1 MDKNNSLAHN
11 SFSIKNLGSVKTL
24 SILMPILTVIYLEVL
39 LHILSIGTIDWRIIV
54 PIMFSIPCGLIIY
67 FISTC
72 FGKKTNKVIYS
83 IAVLVVTIYF
93 IVQYVYQ
100 SIFGDFMSLF
110 QIKMGGAAITNFFD
124 QMVYGIGKIIFF
136 ILLYFIPF
144 VVSIIFFKK
153 KHIEYERPELRSK
166 LLLLPVIIIAHFLCL
181 ISLTF
186 GGTGPF
192 STYDIY
198 YGSNSQTNA
207 TIENLGVITTTRL
220 ELSNMLFSR
229 KSSIVIVGI
238 NDDENDSRKPDKN
251 DKDKQETEKDPDG
264 NDTENNEG
272 NDLPVNTEPEAD
284 PTPETHNML
293 NIDFEDMINYETDP
307 DIITLHKYFMSK
319 EPTKKNEYTGYF
331 KGYNLIMLCAESY
344 SPYFISEELTPTLYK
359 MINGGFVF
367 ENYYGAFESNT
378 TNGEYTLCM
387 GMFPDLSRTKTD
399 NSFIAS
405 ATNYL
410 PYTMA
415 NVFDKQLNITSY
427 AFHNYYGT
435 YYQRFATHPNMGYD
449 FMSPETGLD
458 IDVYWPSSDFE
469 MMEASIDE
477 YLTTNE
483 PFHAYYMT
491 FSGHYQYNWMN
502 PMSTRNRD
510 KIMNLGY
517 SSEAVQAYIACNLE
531 LEKALTYLVDRLTE
545 AGVADKTVFVL
556 TNDHYPYG
564 LSEDEY
570 NELAGTEIDT
580 QFGKYKNSFICWTPS
595 MTEPVIVSEPCG
607 TIDILPTLL
616 NLFGF
621 EYDSRLLCGIDALS
635 DSEHIAILA
644 NQSFITN
651 DMTFSS
657 SGNNV
662 TALNPEIEPD
672 PEIIQDWKN
681 YVKNTF
687 TVSTAILNKNYYA
700 KFDYLFGD
708 DVDPYS
714 TYPPKGTEVDTGEV
728 SGDDSSVVPDDTLS
742 MAETEK

>member
-1 MDKNNSLAHN
+1 MDNKISLEHN
-11 SFSIKNLGSVKTL
+11 SFNIKNLGSVKSL
-24 SILMPILTVIYLEVL
+24 SILTPVLTVIYLELL
-39 LHILSIGTIDWRIIV
+39 LHILSIGSIDWRIIV
-54 PIMFSIPCGLIIY
+54 PIMFSIPSGLVIY

-72 FGKKTNKVIYS
+72 FSKKTNKAIYLIS
-83 IAVLVVTIYF
+83 VFAVTVYF
-93 IVQYVYQ
+93 VVQYVYQ

-124 QMVYGIGKIIFF
+124 QMIYGIGKIIFF

-144 VVSIIFFKK
+144 VVSIVFFKK
-153 KHIEYERPELRSK
+153 KLIEYERPDLRSK
-166 LLLLPVIIIAHFLCL
+166 LFILPVIIIAHFLCL

-198 YGSNSQTNA
+198 YGANSQTNA

-220 ELSNMLFSR
+220 ELSNMLFRR

-238 NDDENDSRKPDKN
+238 NDDENDSGKHNKNNNPNANKSPDDPDKN
-251 DKDKQETEKDPDG
+251 ES
-264 NDTENNEG
+264 NDVS
-272 NDLPVNTEPEAD
+272 VNTEPEVE

-331 KGYNLIMLCAESY
+331 KDYNLIMLCAESY

-405 ATNYL
+405 ASNYL

-415 NVFDKQLNITSY
+415 NVFDKQQGVTSY

-435 YYQRFATHPNMGYD
+435 YYQRFLTHPNMGYD

-510 KIMNLGY
+510 KILGLSY

-545 AGVADKTVFVL
+545 AGVADKTVIVL

-644 NQSFITN
+644 NQSFITK

-662 TALNPEIEPD
+662 TALNPETEPD
-672 PEIIQDWKN
+672 PEVIQNWKN

-714 TYPPKGTEVDTGEV
+714 TYPPKDTTVDTDEV
-728 SGDDSSVVPDDTLS
+728 GGDDTSAVTDDTT
-742 MAETEK
+742 AITETQN

>member
-1 MDKNNSLAHN
+1 
-11 SFSIKNLGSVKTL
+11 
-24 SILMPILTVIYLEVL
+24 
-39 LHILSIGTIDWRIIV
+39 
-54 PIMFSIPCGLIIY
+54 
-67 FISTC
+67 
-72 FGKKTNKVIYS
+72 
-83 IAVLVVTIYF
+83 
-93 IVQYVYQ
+93 
-100 SIFGDFMSLF
+100 MSLF
-110 QIKMGGAAITNFFD
+110 PIKLGGAAVTNFFD
-124 QMVYGIGKIIFF
+124 QMVYGIYKIFFF

-144 VVSIIFFKK
+144 VVTIVFSKK
-153 KHIEYERPELRSK
+153 KLIAYERPDLRSK
-166 LLLLPVIIIAHFLCL
+166 LLVLPVIIIAHFLCL

-207 TIENLGVITTTRL
+207 TIENLGVVTTTRL
-220 ELSNMLFSR
+220 ELTNMLFNK
-229 KSSIVIVGI
+229 KSSIIIVGI
-238 NDDENDSRKPDKN
+238 NDDENKNKEPEKEEKPN
-251 DKDKQETEKDPDG
+251 KD
-264 NDTENNEG
+264 NNVNEP
-272 NDLPVNTEPEAD
+272 NSDVNTEESDQPVVSESVVE

-307 DIITLHKYFMSK
+307 DIMTLHKYFMSK
-319 EPTKKNEYTGYF
+319 TPTKKNEYTGYF
-331 KGYNLIMLCAESY
+331 KDYNLITLCAESY

-359 MINGGFVF
+359 MVNNGFVF

-378 TNGEYTLCM
+378 TNGEYTFCM

-405 ATNYL
+405 AANYL
-410 PYTMA
+410 PYTIA
-415 NVFDKQLNITSY
+415 NVFDKQQNITSY
-427 AFHNYYGT
+427 GFHNYYGT
-435 YYQRFATHPNMGYD
+435 YYQRFITHPNMGYD

-458 IDVYWPSSDFE
+458 IDVYWPSSDYE

-477 YLTTNE
+477 YLTTDE

-510 KIMNLGY
+510 KVMGLGY
-517 SSEAVQAYIACNLE
+517 TNEAVQAYIACNLE

-545 AGVADKTVFVL
+545 AGVADKTVIVL

-570 NELAGTEIDT
+570 NELAGQEIDT
-580 QFGKYKNSFICWTPS
+580 QFGKYKNSFICWSPS

-621 EYDSRLLCGIDALS
+621 EYDSRLLCGIDVLS
-635 DSEHIAILA
+635 DSDHIAILA
-644 NQSFITN
+644 NQSFITK

-657 SGNNV
+657 SANSV
-662 TALNPEIEPD
+662 TALNPEVELDPD
-672 PEIIQDWKN
+672 VIQDWKN

-714 TYPPKGTEVDTGEV
+714 TYPPKNTVTDTDSTEANDT
-728 SGDDSSVVPDDTLS
+728 
-742 MAETEK
+742 AEAVTETDNTASEPVQPAA